1 MGTPTSSY
9 RGQIMP
15 ITNTRQNWHIGAL
28 VNVGFMRNLKVI
40 KVDAIWD
47 SLPDIYTLE
56 SAKGTRYE
64 FTPHNG
70 LVRID

>member
-1 MGTPTSSY
+1 MA
-9 RGQIMP
+9 
-15 ITNTRQNWHIGAL
+15 ITNTRQNWKIGSR

-40 KVDAIWD
+40 RVDAIYD

-56 SAKGTRYE
+56 SANGTRYE

-70 LVRID
+70 IERIN

>member
-1 MGTPTSSY
+1 
-9 RGQIMP
+9 MP
-15 ITNTRQNWHIGAL
+15 ITNTRQDWHIGAL

-40 KVDAIWD
+40 KVDAIFD

-56 SAKGTRYE
+56 SANGTRYE

-70 LVRID
+70 IERIN

>member
-1 MGTPTSSY
+1 
-9 RGQIMP
+9 MP
-15 ITNTRQNWHIGAL
+15 ITNTRQDWQVGAL

-40 KVDAIWD
+40 RVDAIFD
-47 SLPDIYTLE
+47 GLPDVYTLE

>member
-1 MGTPTSSY
+1 
-9 RGQIMP
+9 MP

-40 KVDAIWD
+40 RVDVTRWN
-47 SLPDIYTLE
+47 SLPDTYTLE
-56 SAKGTRYE
+56 SAKGIRYE

>member
-1 MGTPTSSY
+1 MA
-9 RGQIMP
+9 
-15 ITNTRQNWHIGAL
+15 ITNTRQDWHIGAL

-40 KVDAIWD
+40 KVDAIFD
-47 SLPDIYTLE
+47 GLPDIYTLE
-56 SAKGTRYE
+56 STTGKLYE

>member
-1 MGTPTSSY
+1 MA
-9 RGQIMP
+9 
-15 ITNTRQNWHIGAL
+15 ITNTRQHWKIGSR

-40 KVDAIWD
+40 RVDAIFD
-47 SLPDIYTLE
+47 GLPDIYTLE

-70 LVRID
+70 LVRIN

>member
-1 MGTPTSSY
+1 MA
-9 RGQIMP
+9 
-15 ITNTRQNWHIGAL
+15 ITNTRQNWQIGAL

-40 KVDAIWD
+40 KVDAVFD

-56 SAKGTRYE
+56 SSKGTRYE